1 MFDRNVEILIQASLE
16 ISSSNKK
23 SSGMTIVDTFMALP
37 VESRK
42 IIQNQLTY
50 AYEQIMLIKNMAM
63 VIADLN
69 GTNAYQQSYPNEFV
83 FMPTIPA
90 PTFQTLGDE
99 AHTIADNSARGT
111 RNDYNA
117 INDLENFKTRH
128 DGMFN
133 IKFTKDEIS
142 SWVNNYMANMMT
154 TCDAL
159 LDGISKM
166 SRTYLSNINPI
177 FQDALVDTRELTR
190 VQKDMPLTFAT
201 IAVPV
206 MDTNLNVYFDQRNTS
221 KLANGFG
228 QLLTPLVKIDSLSK
242 LNASFKWADDAFNRA
257 GIKTSTGVDV
267 LRMVIAPMYTATIT
281 ARSDRS
287 ISSKFSNT
295 IQPPGFAYRGAVPG
309 LTVMQVSYF
318 QTFNSTRL
326 GNEIIHGSHEI
337 STTMDKYYE
346 KMADVKAYNL
356 GDSQMVHLLL
366 KYNLVIFN
374 QSAMAAITESPIL
387 DVFTAFGINILKY
400 IETRYSFGN
409 RSSGSFVKSVLEE
422 LVSIDNLFRDDFED
436 LVPPP
441 GVQNVLDNNDK
452 QATLIGG
459 QTLGGLRLFDRNY
472 QKLIRI
478 LSNRSF
484 KFTKQSGD
492 FSFGGIRTQLNEFV
506 YRSSPKNGRLEDLHI
521 ITPKYDFTS
530 RKSSYMFSTM
540 PFISTSL
547 FSMLNSLVPQLAIML
562 IVMAV
567 EDKFPKHES
576 DKILEDV
583 GIWMDRSKLIQTTG
597 VDLVQI

>member
-1 MFDRNVEILIQASLE
+1 
-16 ISSSNKK
+16 
-23 SSGMTIVDTFMALP
+23 
-37 VESRK
+37 
-42 IIQNQLTY
+42 
-50 AYEQIMLIKNMAM
+50 
-63 VIADLN
+63 
-69 GTNAYQQSYPNEFV
+69 
-83 FMPTIPA
+83 
-90 PTFQTLGDE
+90 
-99 AHTIADNSARGT
+99 
-111 RNDYNA
+111 
-117 INDLENFKTRH
+117 
-128 DGMFN
+128 MFN

-318 QTFNSTRL
+318 QTLNSTRL
-326 GNEIIHGSHEI
+326 GNEIVHGSHEI

-366 KYNLVIFN
+366 KHNLVIFN
-374 QSAMAAITESPIL
+374 QSAMATITESPIL
-387 DVFTAFGINILKY
+387 DVFTALGINILKY

-436 LVPPP
+436 LVPPL